1 MVSPKCVHTEA
12 TLNRLSR
19 FHMCLCLTVIIIEEI
34 TNLEGKDTEEVGGGE
49 GGHFVNKVLVY
60 EILKNYKFT
69 F

>member
-1 MVSPKCVHTEA
+1 
-12 TLNRLSR
+12 
-19 FHMCLCLTVIIIEEI
+19 MCLCLTVIIIEEI

-60 EILKNYKFT
+60 EILKSYKLLKIHILIRTVFLNALT

>member
-1 MVSPKCVHTEA
+1 
-12 TLNRLSR
+12 
-19 FHMCLCLTVIIIEEI
+19 MCLCLTVIIIEEI
-34 TNLEGKDTEEVGGGE
+34 TNLEGEDTEEVGGGE